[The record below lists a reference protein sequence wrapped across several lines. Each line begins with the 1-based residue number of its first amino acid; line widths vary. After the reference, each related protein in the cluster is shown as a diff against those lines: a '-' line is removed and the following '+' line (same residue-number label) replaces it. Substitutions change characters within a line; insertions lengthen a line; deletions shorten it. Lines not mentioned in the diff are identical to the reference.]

1 MVSVP
6 DFVFSNDG
14 TGAGTMAEEGGETG
28 FPPATLIFHQFLAL
42 IPFLIKRI
50 YLVSGQVYN
59 TVFQKSYLW
68 TWFLD
73 LLGLDKGEG

>member
-14 TGAGTMAEEGGETG
+14 TGPGTMAEEGGETG

-42 IPFLIKRI
+42 IPFLIKEDLSSFGTGI
-50 YLVSGQVYN
+50 QYGISEILP
-59 TVFQKSYLW
+59 
-68 TWFLD
+68 LD
-73 LLGLDKGEG
+73 LVPRSPGIG